1 MKIVLDMNLSPEWA
15 GFLISNGID
24 AVHWSSEGKAPIRF
38 FPKMWFLGQGTTSK
52 NTSPLRRSLGF
63 QERIDH
69 CEHSVFLSMIEILA

>member
-52 NTSPLRRSLGF
+52 NTSPLRPSLRF
-63 QERIDH
+63 QKRIHHRD
-69 CEHSVFLSMIEILA
+69 HSVFLPMTQILA